1 MNIYDKGGGLIAPYT
16 INWFLDQKDFP
27 YEIVQKSGDDNAL
40 GIIKFNFLN
49 PFSVYLHDTNQRS
62 LFDKSRRS
70 LSHGC
75 IRLQDWMG
83 LLLFIVKYNN
93 LHLQVSDRKFINLDT
108 ITEWLA
114 HKENHR
120 INLFQKLSIFVGYY
134 GCEGVAGNI
143 QIYEDIYK
151 KDKMMLEKYFIT
163 K

>member
-1 MNIYDKGGGLIAPYT
+1 MNIYDKRGDLIAPYS
-16 INWFLDQKDFP
+16 INWFLYQKDFP

-62 LFDKSRRS
+62 LFGKNRRC

-83 LLLFIVKYNN
+83 LLYFIIKYNN
-93 LHLQVSDRKFINLDT
+93 LHLQAQDRRYLSTET

-114 HKENHR
+114 QKENHR
-120 INLFQKLSIFVGYY
+120 IRVYEKLPIFVGYY
-134 GCEGVAGNI
+134 GCEGVAGKI
-143 QIYEDIYK
+143 QLYEDIYM
-151 KDKMMLEKYFIT
+151 KDKMMLEKYFLP